1 MRVSAN
7 KRLLLVHAHP
17 DDETINNGVTMAKY
31 AESGA
36 HVTLVTC
43 TRGEEGEVLVP
54 ELLNLASN
62 KDDKLGEH
70 REIELSVADDKT
82 NRLPRDERRAQLL
95 VAALEVFTV
104 AGYHSAAMDEIADRA
119 NVSKPVLYQHF
130 PSKLDLYLAVL
141 DLHIDSLVFAIQKAI
156 ASNRENSARVAATV
170 EAYFGFIDSEG
181 EAFRLL
187 FESDMNVEPQVRERL
202 NRMTYDCA
210 AAVSAVISI
219 DTGLGKEESMM
230 LAVGII
236 GTVQTTARHWL
247 DRDGKI
253 DRQRATELVMN
264 LIWRGISGFPKS
276 QS

>member
-1 MRVSAN
+1 M
-7 KRLLLVHAHP
+7 
-17 DDETINNGVTMAKY
+17 T
-31 AESGA
+31 
-36 HVTLVTC
+36 
-43 TRGEEGEVLVP
+43 
-54 ELLNLASN
+54 
-62 KDDKLGEH
+62 DDK
-70 REIELSVADDKT
+70 SA
-82 NRLPRDERRAQLL
+82 RLPRDERRAQLL
-95 VAALEVFTV
+95 IAALEVFTV

-130 PSKLDLYLAVL
+130 PSKLELYLAVL
-141 DLHIDSLVFAIQKAI
+141 DMHIDSLVFAIQKAI
-156 ASNRENSARVAATV
+156 ASNRENSSRVAATV

-187 FESDMNVEPQVRERL
+187 FESDMSLEPQVRERL

-210 AAVSAVISI
+210 AAVSAIISI

-236 GTVQTTARHWL
+236 GTVQTSARHWL

>member
-1 MRVSAN
+1 M
-7 KRLLLVHAHP
+7 
-17 DDETINNGVTMAKY
+17 T
-31 AESGA
+31 
-36 HVTLVTC
+36 
-43 TRGEEGEVLVP
+43 
-54 ELLNLASN
+54 
-62 KDDKLGEH
+62 
-70 REIELSVADDKT
+70 DDKT
-82 NRLPRDERRAQLL
+82 ARLPRDERRAQLL

-130 PSKLDLYLAVL
+130 PSKLELYLAVL
-141 DLHIDSLVFAIQKAI
+141 DMHIDSLVFAIQKAI
-156 ASNRENSARVAATV
+156 ASNRENSSRVAATV

-187 FESDMNVEPQVRERL
+187 FESDMSLEPQVRERL

-236 GTVQTTARHWL
+236 GTVQTSARHWL

>member
-1 MRVSAN
+1 MTEDKSA
-7 KRLLLVHAHP
+7 
-17 DDETINNGVTMAKY
+17 
-31 AESGA
+31 
-36 HVTLVTC
+36 
-43 TRGEEGEVLVP
+43 
-54 ELLNLASN
+54 
-62 KDDKLGEH
+62 
-70 REIELSVADDKT
+70 
-82 NRLPRDERRAQLL
+82 RLPRDERRAQLL

-141 DLHIDSLVFAIQKAI
+141 DMHIDSLVFAIQKAI
-156 ASNRENSARVAATV
+156 ASNRENSFRVAATV

-187 FESDMNVEPQVRERL
+187 FESDMSLEPQVRERS

-236 GTVQTTARHWL
+236 GTVQTAARHWL

-253 DRQRATELVMN
+253 DRKRATELVMN

>member
-1 MRVSAN
+1 MS
-7 KRLLLVHAHP
+7 
-17 DDETINNGVTMAKY
+17 E
-31 AESGA
+31 
-36 HVTLVTC
+36 
-43 TRGEEGEVLVP
+43 
-54 ELLNLASN
+54 
-62 KDDKLGEH
+62 DK
-70 REIELSVADDKT
+70 SV
-82 NRLPRDERRAQLL
+82 RLPRDERRAQLL
-95 VAALEVFTV
+95 VAALEVFTA

-156 ASNRENSARVAATV
+156 ASNRENSSRVAATD
-170 EAYFGFIDSEG
+170 EAYFGFIDNEG

-187 FESDMNVEPQVRERL
+187 FESDMNLEPQVRERL

>member
-1 MRVSAN
+1 MSEDKSA
-7 KRLLLVHAHP
+7 
-17 DDETINNGVTMAKY
+17 
-31 AESGA
+31 
-36 HVTLVTC
+36 
-43 TRGEEGEVLVP
+43 
-54 ELLNLASN
+54 
-62 KDDKLGEH
+62 
-70 REIELSVADDKT
+70 
-82 NRLPRDERRAQLL
+82 RLPRDERRAQLL
-95 VAALEVFTV
+95 VAALEVFTA

-119 NVSKPVLYQHF
+119 NVSKPVSYQHF

-141 DLHIDSLVFAIQKAI
+141 DLHIDSLVFAIQIAI
-156 ASNRENSARVAATV
+156 ASNRENSSRVAATV
-170 EAYFGFIDSEG
+170 DAYFGFIDNEG

-187 FESDMNVEPQVRERL
+187 FESDMNLEPQVRERL

-253 DRQRATELVMN
+253 DRKRATELVMN

>member
-1 MRVSAN
+1 
-7 KRLLLVHAHP
+7 
-17 DDETINNGVTMAKY
+17 
-31 AESGA
+31 
-36 HVTLVTC
+36 
-43 TRGEEGEVLVP
+43 
-54 ELLNLASN
+54 
-62 KDDKLGEH
+62 
-70 REIELSVADDKT
+70 
-82 NRLPRDERRAQLL
+82 
-95 VAALEVFTV
+95 
-104 AGYHSAAMDEIADRA
+104 MDEIADRA
-119 NVSKPVLYQHF
+119 KVSKPVLYQHF

-156 ASNRENSARVAATV
+156 ASNQENSSRVAATV
-170 EAYFGFIDSEG
+170 DAYFGFIDSEG

-187 FESDMNVEPQVRERL
+187 FESDMNLEPQVRERL

-210 AAVSAVISI
+210 AAVSAIISI

-264 LIWRGISGFPKS
+264 LTWRGISGFPKS
-276 QS
+276 KS

>member
-1 MRVSAN
+1 MS
-7 KRLLLVHAHP
+7 
-17 DDETINNGVTMAKY
+17 E
-31 AESGA
+31 
-36 HVTLVTC
+36 
-43 TRGEEGEVLVP
+43 
-54 ELLNLASN
+54 
-62 KDDKLGEH
+62 DK
-70 REIELSVADDKT
+70 SV
-82 NRLPRDERRAQLL
+82 RLPRDERRAQLL
-95 VAALEVFTV
+95 VAALEVFTA

-130 PSKLDLYLAVL
+130 PSKLDLYLTVL

-156 ASNRENSARVAATV
+156 ASNRENSSRVAATV
-170 EAYFGFIDSEG
+170 EAYFGFIDNEG

-187 FESDMNVEPQVRERL
+187 FESDMNLEPQVRERL

-236 GTVQTTARHWL
+236 GTVQTSARHWL

>member
-1 MRVSAN
+1 MV
-7 KRLLLVHAHP
+7 
-17 DDETINNGVTMAKY
+17 
-31 AESGA
+31 
-36 HVTLVTC
+36 
-43 TRGEEGEVLVP
+43 
-54 ELLNLASN
+54 
-62 KDDKLGEH
+62 DDK
-70 REIELSVADDKT
+70 SA
-82 NRLPRDERRAQLL
+82 RLPRDERRAQLL
-95 VAALEVFTV
+95 VAALEVFTA

-130 PSKLDLYLAVL
+130 PSKLELYLAVL

-156 ASNRENSARVAATV
+156 ASNRENASRVAATV

-187 FESDMNVEPQVRERL
+187 FESDMNLEPQVRERL

-253 DRQRATELVMN
+253 DRKRATELVMN

>member
-1 MRVSAN
+1 MV
-7 KRLLLVHAHP
+7 
-17 DDETINNGVTMAKY
+17 
-31 AESGA
+31 
-36 HVTLVTC
+36 
-43 TRGEEGEVLVP
+43 
-54 ELLNLASN
+54 
-62 KDDKLGEH
+62 DDK
-70 REIELSVADDKT
+70 SA
-82 NRLPRDERRAQLL
+82 RLPRDERRAQLL
-95 VAALEVFTV
+95 VAALEVFTA

-130 PSKLDLYLAVL
+130 PSKLELYLAVL

-156 ASNRENSARVAATV
+156 ASNRENSSRVAATV

-187 FESDMNVEPQVRERL
+187 FESDMNLEPQVRERL

-236 GTVQTTARHWL
+236 GTVQTTARHWV

>member
-1 MRVSAN
+1 MS
-7 KRLLLVHAHP
+7 
-17 DDETINNGVTMAKY
+17 
-31 AESGA
+31 
-36 HVTLVTC
+36 
-43 TRGEEGEVLVP
+43 
-54 ELLNLASN
+54 
-62 KDDKLGEH
+62 DDK
-70 REIELSVADDKT
+70 S

-95 VAALEVFTV
+95 SAALEVFTA

-130 PSKLDLYLAVL
+130 PSKLELYLAVL

-156 ASNRENSARVAATV
+156 AEHRSNADRVRATV

-187 FESDMNVEPQVRERL
+187 FESDMNLEPQVRERL

>member
-1 MRVSAN
+1 MS
-7 KRLLLVHAHP
+7 
-17 DDETINNGVTMAKY
+17 DE
-31 AESGA
+31 
-36 HVTLVTC
+36 
-43 TRGEEGEVLVP
+43 
-54 ELLNLASN
+54 
-62 KDDKLGEH
+62 
-70 REIELSVADDKT
+70 KT

-119 NVSKPVLYQHF
+119 KVSKPVLYQHF

-156 ASNRENSARVAATV
+156 AANRENSARVAATV

-187 FESDMNVEPQVRERL
+187 FESDMSVEPQVRERL

-210 AAVSAVISI
+210 AAISAVISI

-236 GTVQTTARHWL
+236 GTVQTSARHWL

-253 DRQRATELVMN
+253 DRLRATELVMN

>member
-1 MRVSAN
+1 MA
-7 KRLLLVHAHP
+7 
-17 DDETINNGVTMAKY
+17 DE
-31 AESGA
+31 
-36 HVTLVTC
+36 
-43 TRGEEGEVLVP
+43 
-54 ELLNLASN
+54 
-62 KDDKLGEH
+62 
-70 REIELSVADDKT
+70 KT

-95 VAALEVFTV
+95 VAALEVFTA
-104 AGYHSAAMDEIADRA
+104 AGYHSTAMDEIADRA
-119 NVSKPVLYQHF
+119 KVSKPVLYQHF

-156 ASNRENSARVAATV
+156 AANRENSARVAATV

-210 AAVSAVISI
+210 AAISAVISI

-236 GTVQTTARHWL
+236 GTVQTSARHWL

-253 DRQRATELVMN
+253 DRRRATELVMN

>member
-1 MRVSAN
+1 MMSEDKSA
-7 KRLLLVHAHP
+7 
-17 DDETINNGVTMAKY
+17 
-31 AESGA
+31 
-36 HVTLVTC
+36 
-43 TRGEEGEVLVP
+43 
-54 ELLNLASN
+54 
-62 KDDKLGEH
+62 
-70 REIELSVADDKT
+70 
-82 NRLPRDERRAQLL
+82 RLPRDERRAQLL
-95 VAALEVFTV
+95 VAALEVFTA

-156 ASNRENSARVAATV
+156 ASNRENSSRVAATV
-170 EAYFGFIDSEG
+170 ETYFGFIDNEG

-187 FESDMNVEPQVRERL
+187 FESDMNLEPQVRERL

-253 DRQRATELVMN
+253 DRKRATELVMN

>member
-1 MRVSAN
+1 MS
-7 KRLLLVHAHP
+7 
-17 DDETINNGVTMAKY
+17 DE
-31 AESGA
+31 
-36 HVTLVTC
+36 
-43 TRGEEGEVLVP
+43 
-54 ELLNLASN
+54 
-62 KDDKLGEH
+62 
-70 REIELSVADDKT
+70 KT

-95 VAALEVFTV
+95 VAALEVFTA

-119 NVSKPVLYQHF
+119 KVSKPVLYQHF

-156 ASNRENSARVAATV
+156 AANRENSARVAATV

-236 GTVQTTARHWL
+236 GTVQTSARHWL

-253 DRQRATELVMN
+253 DRRRATELVMN

>member
-1 MRVSAN
+1 MSEDKSA
-7 KRLLLVHAHP
+7 
-17 DDETINNGVTMAKY
+17 
-31 AESGA
+31 
-36 HVTLVTC
+36 
-43 TRGEEGEVLVP
+43 
-54 ELLNLASN
+54 
-62 KDDKLGEH
+62 
-70 REIELSVADDKT
+70 
-82 NRLPRDERRAQLL
+82 RLPRDERRAQLL
-95 VAALEVFTV
+95 VAALEVFTA
-104 AGYHSAAMDEIADRA
+104 AGYHSAAMDEIADSA

-156 ASNRENSARVAATV
+156 ASNRENSSRVAATV
-170 EAYFGFIDSEG
+170 EAYFGFIDNEG

-187 FESDMNVEPQVRERL
+187 FESDMNLEPQVRERL

-253 DRQRATELVMN
+253 DRKRATELVMN

>member
-1 MRVSAN
+1 
-7 KRLLLVHAHP
+7 
-17 DDETINNGVTMAKY
+17 MA
-31 AESGA
+31 
-36 HVTLVTC
+36 
-43 TRGEEGEVLVP
+43 EEK
-54 ELLNLASN
+54 S
-62 KDDKLGEH
+62 
-70 REIELSVADDKT
+70 

-95 VAALEVFTV
+95 IAALEVFTV
-104 AGYHSAAMDEIADRA
+104 AGYHSAAMDEIADKA
-119 NVSKPVLYQHF
+119 QVSKPVLYQHF

-156 ASNRENSARVAATV
+156 ASNRENSSRVAATV
-170 EAYFGFIDSEG
+170 DTYFGFIDSEG

-187 FESDMNVEPQVRERL
+187 FESDMNLEPQVRERL

-253 DRQRATELVMN
+253 DRTRATELVMN

-276 QS
+276 KS